1 MAVPEFVH
9 LHVHTQYSLLD
20 GACRVDELVKKAVDF
35 GMPAL
40 AMTDHG
46 NMFGTI
52 HFYKA
57 CQKAKIKPII
67 GCEAYITPASR
78 LEKDPDQKSICHLTL
93 LAASNEGYAN
103 LIKLVTASY
112 LEGFYYKPRIDKEI
126 LAKYSKG
133 IIGISGCLKGEVAG
147 HLLRGNSDPAFK
159 AASQYSQIFDRGH
172 YYIELMDQ
180 GIMEQKKVNE
190 GLISIAKQLNLP
202 LVATNDVHY
211 LEQGQAMA
219 HETLLCIQTQTTLND
234 PNRMRFATDQF
245 YFKRPEEMGAL
256 FAWVPE
262 ALSNTLLIAEQCNLK
277 LDFDQYHLPR
287 YEVPEGTTARSYLLG
302 LCEKGMIRRYPAG
315 VNEVLRQRLEH
326 ELKTIESMGFISY
339 FLVVWDFINYA
350 KSIGV
355 PVGPGRGSAAGS
367 LVSYLLG
374 ITDLD
379 PIKYGLLFERFLNP
393 GRKSMP
399 DIDIDFCYERR
410 GEIIDYVTKKYGS
423 DNVAQIITFGSMQ
436 AKAAIRDVGRAMGMS
451 YPDVDRIAKLIPNE
465 IGITLEDA
473 LNVEPQLREAVEFD
487 KTNKQLLATAQVL
500 EGLNRHASIHAAGVV
515 ISDKPLTDYVP
526 LFKSADGQITTGF
539 DMEGISKIGLLKMD
553 FLGLR
558 TLTVISEAVKLI
570 KQHRGIDID
579 IDALTF
585 DDKKTYEMLGR
596 ANSMGVFQLES
607 AGMRDLLKKMRPS
620 EFEDLIAILALYRP
634 GPMGSGM
641 LDDFTKRKRGEQPI
655 SYPHPKLEGVLKST
669 CGIILY
675 QEQVMQIASV
685 IAGFNMTQADDLR
698 KAMGKKIASEME
710 KMRSFFIEGC
720 AKTHQIPEAQANQ
733 LFDLID
739 YFAGYGFNRSHSA
752 AYALITYRTAYL
764 KANYPVEFM
773 TALLTSE
780 KDNTDKVV
788 EYVKECESLGI
799 SVLPPDVNHSYAKF
813 TVENKNAE
821 QQRMP
826 GMRAIRYGLL
836 AVKNIGAGAIE
847 SMVNARTEAGAFTS
861 IFDFCRRIDL
871 RLNNRKVVES
881 LIKSGAFDSFNCRR
895 AQMMAV
901 LEKALEAGARGQK
914 EKEIG
919 QFSFFSTG
927 EEESGFGKNDETLP
941 DIPEWAQS
949 QRLANEK
956 ALLGFYLSGHPLD
969 RYKTEIEKFADFTT
983 SNIKGAR
990 DGQEVRMVGLITS
1003 VKLTTTKKTNER
1015 MAIVGLEDID
1025 GEMEIVVFP
1034 SSYTQIASYLKENTV
1049 VVVKGKVSFRDGFPK
1064 MMANE
1069 MAGIDEV
1076 YDMIKSLQVDLSH
1089 TGELGL
1095 EKLKEKLARFPG
1107 KVPVYLQMDTNNYKK
1122 VEILVGEDLYVTPS
1136 EVLMEELKILVGENN
1151 FSLTL

>member
-1 MAVPEFVH
+1 MSTSEFVH

-20 GACRVDELVKKAVDF
+20 GACRVDELVKKAAIYE
-35 GMPAL
+35 MPAL
-40 AMTDHG
+40 GMTDHG
-46 NMFGTI
+46 NMFGAI

-57 CQKAKIKPII
+57 CLKAKIKPII
-67 GCEAYITPASR
+67 GCEVYVTPTSR
-78 LEKDPDQKSICHLTL
+78 FEKNSDQKSICHLTL

-103 LIKLVTASY
+103 LMKLVTASY
-112 LEGFYYKPRIDKEI
+112 LEGFYYKPRVDKEI
-126 LAKYSKG
+126 LTKYSKG
-133 IIGISGCLKGEVAG
+133 LIATSGCLKGEVPG
-147 HLLRGNSDPAFK
+147 FLLRGHFD
-159 AASQYSQIFDRGH
+159 AALKCADEYRQIFARGH
-172 YYIELMDQ
+172 YYIELMDH

-190 GLISIAKQLNLP
+190 DLIKIAQQLNLP
-202 LVATNDVHY
+202 LMASNDVHY

-219 HETLLCIQTQTTLND
+219 HETLLCIQTQTTLSD

-245 YFKRPEEMGAL
+245 YFKEPEAMKTV
-256 FAWVPE
+256 FAGVPE
-262 ALSNTLLIAEQCNLK
+262 AISNTLLIAEQCNLK

-287 YEVPEGTTARSYLLG
+287 YEVPGGASAKSCLLD
-302 LCEKGMIRRYPAG
+302 LCEKGMLRRYPAG
-315 VNEVLRQRLEH
+315 ADNVLRQRLEH
-326 ELKTIESMGFISY
+326 EIKTIEQMGFISY
-339 FLVVWDFINYA
+339 FLIVWDFINHA

-379 PIKYGLLFERFLNP
+379 PIKYGLLFERFMNP

-436 AKAAIRDVGRAMGMS
+436 AKAAVRDVGRAMGVS

-465 IGITLEDA
+465 IGITIEEA
-473 LNVEPQLREAVEFD
+473 LNVEPQLREAAEFD
-487 KTNKQLLATAQVL
+487 KTAQQLLATAQVL

-515 ISDKPLTDYVP
+515 ISDKPLTEYVP
-526 LFKSADGQITTGF
+526 LFKSTDGQITTAY
-539 DMEGISKIGLLKMD
+539 DMDGISQIGLLKMD

-558 TLTVISEAVKLI
+558 TLTVIVEAIKLI
-570 KQHRGIDID
+570 KQHQNIDIN
-579 IDALTF
+579 IDDLTL
-585 DDKKTYEMLGR
+585 DDKKTFEMLGR
-596 ANSMGVFQLES
+596 ANAMGVFQLES
-607 AGMRDLLKKMRPS
+607 GGMRDLLKKMKPS

-641 LDDFTKRKRGEQPI
+641 LDDFIKRKRGEQKI
-655 SYPHPKLEGVLKST
+655 SYPHPKLEGVLKPT
-669 CGIILY
+669 YGIILY

-698 KAMGKKIASEME
+698 KAMGKKIAAEMQ

-720 AKTHQIPEAQANQ
+720 AKTSQMTEAQANQ

-739 YFAGYGFNRSHSA
+739 FFAGYGFNRSHSA

-788 EYVKECESLGI
+788 EYVKESAALGI
-799 SVLPPDVNHSYAKF
+799 NVLPPDVNHSVAQF
-813 TVENKNAE
+813 TVENKNS
-821 QQRMP
+821 
-826 GMRAIRYGLL
+826 IRFGLL

-847 SMVNARTEAGAFTS
+847 SMAHARTEGGAFTS
-861 IFDFCRRIDL
+861 IFDFCHRIDL
-871 RLNNRKVVES
+871 RLNNRKVLES
-881 LIKSGAFDSFNCRR
+881 LIKSGAFDGFNCRR

-901 LEKALEAGARGQK
+901 LEKALEAGTRGQK
-914 EKEIG
+914 EKEVG
-919 QFSFFSTG
+919 QFSFFSMGTQ
-927 EEESGFGKNDETLP
+927 ETGFGKNDETLP
-941 DIPEWAQS
+941 DIPEWSQA
-949 QRLANEK
+949 QRLTNEK
-956 ALLGFYLSGHPLD
+956 TLLGFYLSGHPLD

-983 SNIKGAR
+983 ASIRGAL
-990 DGQEVRMVGLITS
+990 DGQEIRMIGLITTI
-1003 VKLTTTKKTNER
+1003 KLTSTKKTNER

-1025 GEMEIVVFP
+1025 GEMELVVFP

-1069 MAGIDEV
+1069 MAGIEEV
-1076 YDMIKSLQVDLSH
+1076 YDLIKSLQVDLSH
-1089 TGELGL
+1089 TNELGF

-1107 KVPVYLQMDTNNYKK
+1107 KTPVYLQMDTNNYKK
-1122 VEILVGEDLYVTPS
+1122 VQILVSEDLYVTPS
-1136 EVLMEELKILVGENN
+1136 EVLMEELKVLVGENN

>member
-1 MAVPEFVH
+1 MADSQFVH

-20 GACRVDELVKKAVDF
+20 GACRVDELVKKAADF

-40 AMTDHG
+40 GMTDHG
-46 NMFGTI
+46 NMFGAI

-67 GCEAYITPASR
+67 GCEAYITPTSR
-78 LEKDPDQKSICHLTL
+78 FEKKSDQKSIYHLTL
-93 LAASNEGYAN
+93 LAASHEGYAN
-103 LIKLVTASY
+103 LMKLVSASY

-126 LAKYSKG
+126 LAKHVKG
-133 IIGISGCLKGEVAG
+133 LIGTSGCLKGEVAG
-147 HLLRGNSDPAFK
+147 YLLRGNFEAALKS
-159 AASQYSQIFDRGH
+159 ASQYSQIFARGH
-172 YYIELMDQ
+172 YYIELMDH

-190 GLISIAKQLNLP
+190 ELVKIAKQLNLP
-202 LVATNDVHY
+202 LLASNDVHY
-211 LEQGQAMA
+211 IEQGQAMA
-219 HETLLCIQTQTTLND
+219 HETLLCIQTQTTLSD
-234 PNRMRFATDQF
+234 PNRMRFTTDQF
-245 YFKRPEEMGAL
+245 YFKEPEAMKTI
-256 FAWVPE
+256 FAWAPE
-262 ALSNTLLIAEQCNLK
+262 SISNTLLIAEQCNLK
-277 LDFDQYHLPR
+277 LDFNQYHLPR
-287 YEVPEGTTARSYLLG
+287 YEAPEGTSAQAYLLA
-302 LCEKGMIRRYPAG
+302 LCEKGMLRRFPAG
-315 VNEVLRQRLEH
+315 VDGAIRRRLEH
-326 ELKTIESMGFISY
+326 ELKTIGDMGFSSY
-339 FLVVWDFINYA
+339 FLIVWDFINHA

-379 PIKYGLLFERFLNP
+379 PIKYGLLFERFMNP

-436 AKAAIRDVGRAMGMS
+436 AKAAVRDVGRAMGMS

-465 IGITLEDA
+465 IGITIEQA
-473 LNVEPQLREAVEFD
+473 LNVEPQLREAVESD
-487 KTNKQLLATAQVL
+487 KTSKQLIATAQVL

-515 ISDKPLTDYVP
+515 ISDKPLIEYVP
-526 LFKSADGQITTGF
+526 LFKSSDGQVTTAY
-539 DMEGISKIGLLKMD
+539 DMDGISQIGLLKMD

-558 TLTVISEAVKLI
+558 TLTVITGAVKLV
-570 KQHRGIDID
+570 KQHQGIDID
-579 IDALTF
+579 IDNLPL

-596 ANSMGVFQLES
+596 ANAVGVFQLES
-607 AGMRDLLKKMRPS
+607 GGMRDLLKKMRPS

-641 LDDFTKRKRGEQPI
+641 LDDFIKRKRGEQKI
-655 SYPHPKLEGVLKST
+655 SYPHPKLEGVLGAT
-669 CGIILY
+669 YGIILY

-685 IAGFNMTQADDLR
+685 IAGFSMAQADDLR
-698 KAMGKKIASEME
+698 KAMGKKIISEM
-710 KMRSFFIEGC
+710 KKARSFFLEGC
-720 AKTHQIPEAQANQ
+720 AKTHQIPTATANQ

-739 YFAGYGFNRSHSA
+739 FFAGYGFNRSHSA

-780 KDNTDKVV
+780 RDNTDKVV
-788 EYVKECESLGI
+788 EYVKECGALGI
-799 SVLPPDVNHSYAKF
+799 NILPPDVNHSLGQFA
-813 TVENKNAE
+813 VEKEN
-821 QQRMP
+821 
-826 GMRAIRYGLL
+826 AIRYGLL

-847 SMVNARTEAGAFTS
+847 SIVHARAEGSDFTS
-861 IFDFCRRIDL
+861 IFDFCRRVDL
-871 RLNNRKVVES
+871 RLNNHKALES
-881 LIKSGAFDSFNCRR
+881 LIRSGAFDAFHCRR

-901 LEKALEAGARGQK
+901 LEKALEGGARWQK
-914 EKEIG
+914 EKEVG
-919 QFSFFSTG
+919 QFSFFSMG
-927 EEESGFGKNDETLP
+927 QEESSFGRSEETLP
-941 DIPEWAQS
+941 DIPEWPQT
-949 QRLANEK
+949 QILANEK

-983 SNIKGAR
+983 ANIKGAR
-990 DGQEVRMVGLITS
+990 DGQEARMIGLITN

-1025 GEMEIVVFP
+1025 GQMELVVFP
-1034 SSYTQIASYLKENTV
+1034 SSYTQIASYLRENTV

-1064 MMANE
+1064 MIVSE
-1069 MAGIDEV
+1069 MTGIDEV
-1076 YDMIKSLQVDLSH
+1076 YDMIKSVQVDLSH
-1089 TGELGL
+1089 TSQVGF

-1107 KVPVYLQMDTNNYKK
+1107 KIPVYVQVDTNNYKR
-1122 VEILVGEDLYVTPS
+1122 VQILVGEDLYVTPS
-1136 EVLMEELKILVGENN
+1136 EILMEEIKVLVGENN

>member
-1 MAVPEFVH
+1 MNTSEFVH

-20 GACRVDELVKKAVDF
+20 GACRVDELVKKAADF

-40 AMTDHG
+40 GMTDHG

-57 CQKAKIKPII
+57 CLKAKIKPII
-67 GCEAYITPASR
+67 GCEAYITPSSR
-78 LEKDPDQKSICHLTL
+78 FEKNSDQKNICHLTL

-103 LIKLVTASY
+103 LMKLVSASY

-126 LAKYSKG
+126 LTRLSKG
-133 IIGISGCLKGEVAG
+133 LIGTSGCLKGEVPG
-147 HLLRGNSDPAFK
+147 LLLRGNYE
-159 AASQYSQIFDRGH
+159 AALKCADEYRQIFPRGH
-172 YYIELMDQ
+172 YYIELMDH

-190 GLISIAKQLNLP
+190 DLIKIADKLNLP
-202 LVATNDVHY
+202 LVASNDVHY

-219 HETLLCIQTQTTLND
+219 HETLLCIQTQTTLGD

-245 YFKRPEEMGAL
+245 YFKEPGAMKTL
-256 FAWVPE
+256 FAWAPQAV
-262 ALSNTLLIAEQCNLK
+262 SNTLLIAEQCNLK

-287 YEVPEGTTARSYLLG
+287 YQVPDGQEARSYLLG
-302 LCEKGMIRRYPAG
+302 LCEKGLQRRYPAG
-315 VNEVLRQRLEH
+315 ENDVLRQRLEH
-326 ELKTIESMGFISY
+326 EIKTITDMGFVSY
-339 FLVVWDFINYA
+339 FLIVWDFINYA

-379 PIKYGLLFERFLNP
+379 PIKYGLLFERFMNP

-436 AKAAIRDVGRAMGMS
+436 AKAAVRDVGRAMGMS

-465 IGITLEDA
+465 IGITIEQA
-473 LNVEPQLREAVEFD
+473 LNVEPQLREASEFD
-487 KTNKQLLATAQVL
+487 KTAKQLLATAQVL

-515 ISDKPLTDYVP
+515 ISDKPLTEYVP
-526 LFKSADGQITTGF
+526 LFKSSDGQVTTAF
-539 DMEGISKIGLLKMD
+539 DMDGISQIGLLKMD

-558 TLTVISEAVKLI
+558 TLTVITEAVKLI
-570 KQHRGIDID
+570 KQHQGIDVD
-579 IDALTF
+579 IDNLVL
-585 DDKKTYEMLGR
+585 DDKKTFEMLGL
-596 ANSMGVFQLES
+596 ANAMGVFQLES
-607 AGMRDLLKKMRPS
+607 GGMRDLLKKMRPS

-641 LDDFTKRKRGEQPI
+641 LDDFIKRKRGEQKI
-655 SYPHPKLEGVLKST
+655 SYPHPRLEGVLKPT
-669 CGIILY
+669 YGIILY

-698 KAMGKKIASEME
+698 KAMGKKIASEMQ
-710 KMRSFFIEGC
+710 KMRSFFTEGC
-720 AKTHQIPEAQANQ
+720 AKTHQIHEAQANQ

-739 YFAGYGFNRSHSA
+739 FFAGYGFNRSHSA

-780 KDNTDKVV
+780 RDNTDKVV
-788 EYVKECESLGI
+788 EYVKECEALKI
-799 SVLPPDVNHSYAKF
+799 SVLPPNVNHSFAQF
-813 TVENKNAE
+813 TVENKK
-821 QQRMP
+821 
-826 GMRAIRYGLL
+826 AIRYGLL

-847 SMVNARTEAGAFTS
+847 SMTNARRDGDPFTS

-871 RLNNRKVVES
+871 RLNNRKVLES
-881 LIKSGAFDSFNCRR
+881 LIKSGAFDVFNCRR
-895 AQMMAV
+895 SQMMAV
-901 LEKALEAGARGQK
+901 LEKALEAGMRGQK
-914 EKEIG
+914 EKEVG
-919 QFSFFSTG
+919 QFSFFSMG
-927 EEESGFGKNDETLP
+927 EEESGFGKNDESYP
-941 DIPEWAQS
+941 DIPEWSQS
-949 QRLANEK
+949 QILTNEK
-956 ALLGFYLSGHPLD
+956 TLLGFYLSGHPLD

-983 SNIKGAR
+983 ASIKNAV
-990 DGQEVRMVGLITS
+990 DGQEVRMIGLITT
-1003 VKLTTTKKTNER
+1003 VKLTSTKKTNER

-1025 GEMEIVVFP
+1025 GEMELVVFP
-1034 SSYTQIASYLKENTV
+1034 SSYTQIASYLKESAV

-1076 YDMIKSLQVDLSH
+1076 YDLIKSVQVDLSH
-1089 TGELGL
+1089 AGQVGF
-1095 EKLKEKLARFPG
+1095 EKLKEKLVRFPG
-1107 KVPVYLQMDTNNYKK
+1107 KIPVYVQVDTNNYKR
-1122 VEILVGEDLYVTPS
+1122 VQILVGEDLYVTPS
-1136 EVLMEELKILVGENN
+1136 EVLMEEIKVLVGENN

>member
-1 MAVPEFVH
+1 MAASEFVH

-20 GACRVDELVKKAVDF
+20 GACRVDELVKKAASL

-40 AMTDHG
+40 GMTDHG
-46 NMFGTI
+46 NMFGAI

-57 CQKAKIKPII
+57 CQKANIKPII
-67 GCEAYITPASR
+67 GCEAYISPTSR
-78 LEKDPDQKSICHLTL
+78 FDKNTDQKSICHLTL
-93 LAASNEGYAN
+93 LAAGNEGYAN
-103 LIKLVTASY
+103 LMKLVSASY

-126 LAKYSKG
+126 LAKLSKG
-133 IIGISGCLKGEVAG
+133 LIGTSGCLKGEVAG
-147 HLLRGNSDPAFK
+147 HLLRGHFESALK
-159 AASQYSQIFDRGH
+159 AAEDYRQIFAKGH
-172 YYIELMDQ
+172 YYIELMDH

-190 GLISIAKQLNLP
+190 DLVKIARQLNLP
-202 LVATNDVHY
+202 LVASNDVHY
-211 LEQGQAMA
+211 IEQGQAMA
-219 HETLLCIQTQTTLND
+219 HETLLCIQTQTTLSD

-245 YFKRPEEMGAL
+245 YFKGPEAMKTI
-256 FAWVPE
+256 FAWAPE
-262 ALSNTLLIAEQCNLK
+262 SVNNTMLIAEQCNLK

-287 YEVPEGTTARSYLLG
+287 YEVPQGASAESFLLG
-302 LCEKGMIRRYPAG
+302 LCEKGIQKRYPEGLDA
-315 VNEVLRQRLEH
+315 VLRQRLDH
-326 ELKTIESMGFISY
+326 EIKTIADMGFISY
-339 FLVVWDFINYA
+339 FLIVWDFINHA

-379 PIKYGLLFERFLNP
+379 PIKYGLLFERFMNP

-423 DNVAQIITFGSMQ
+423 GNVAQIITFGSMQ
-436 AKAAIRDVGRAMGMS
+436 AKAAVRDVGRAMGMN

-465 IGITLEDA
+465 IGITIEQA
-473 LNVEPQLREAVEFD
+473 LNVEPQLREAVEYD
-487 KTNKQLLATAQVL
+487 KSAKQLLTTAQVL

-515 ISDKPLTDYVP
+515 ISDKPLTEYVP
-526 LFKSADGQITTGF
+526 LFKSSDGQVTTAY
-539 DMEGISKIGLLKMD
+539 DMDGISQIGLLKMD

-558 TLTVISEAVKLI
+558 TLTVITDSIKLI

-579 IDALTF
+579 INSLPL

-596 ANSMGVFQLES
+596 AQSMGVFQVES
-607 AGMRDLLKKMRPS
+607 GGMRDLMRKMKPS
-620 EFEDLIAILALYRP
+620 EFEDLISINALYRP

-641 LDDFTKRKRGEQPI
+641 LDDFIKRKRGEQKT

-669 CGIILY
+669 YGIILY

-685 IAGFNMTQADDLR
+685 IAGFSMAQADDLR
-698 KAMGKKIASEME
+698 KAMGKKIASEMQ

-720 AKTHQIPEAQANQ
+720 AKTTQLHEAGANQ

-739 YFAGYGFNRSHSA
+739 FFAGYGFNRSHSA

-780 KDNTDKVV
+780 RDNTDKVV
-788 EYVKECESLGI
+788 EYVKECGALGI
-799 SVLPPDVNHSYAKF
+799 SVLHPDVNHSLAQF
-813 TVENKNAE
+813 TVENKN
-821 QQRMP
+821 
-826 GMRAIRYGLL
+826 AIRYGLL
-836 AVKNIGAGAIE
+836 AVKNIGSGAIE
-847 SMVNARTEAGAFTS
+847 SMVHARGQGGPFTS
-861 IFDFCRRIDL
+861 VFDFCRRIDL
-871 RLNNRKVVES
+871 RLNNRKVLES
-881 LIKSGAFDSFNCRR
+881 LIKSGAFDTFNCRR
-895 AQMMAV
+895 SQLMAV
-901 LEKALEAGARGQK
+901 LDRALEAGTRGQK

-919 QFSFFSTG
+919 QFSFFSMD
-927 EEESGFGKNDETLP
+927 EQENGFGRHDETLP
-941 DIPEWAQS
+941 DIQEWPQS
-949 QRLANEK
+949 QILTNEK

-983 SNIKGAR
+983 ANIKGAR
-990 DGQEVRMVGLITS
+990 DGQEARMIGLITS
-1003 VKLTTTKKTNER
+1003 VKLTSTKKTNER

-1025 GEMEIVVFP
+1025 GEMELVVFP
-1034 SSYTQIASYLKENTV
+1034 SSYTQIASYLKENAV

-1064 MMANE
+1064 MMASE

-1076 YDMIKSLQVDLSH
+1076 YDLIKSVQVDLSSS
-1089 TGELGL
+1089 GQPGF

-1107 KVPVYLQMDTNNYKK
+1107 KIPVYVQVDTNNFKR
-1122 VEILVGEDLYVTPS
+1122 VQILVGEDLYVTPS
-1136 EVLMEELKILVGENN
+1136 EVLMEEIKVLVGENN

>member
-1 MAVPEFVH
+1 MNNPEFVH

-20 GACRVDELVKKAVDF
+20 GACRVDELVYKAASLE
-35 GMPAL
+35 MPAL
-40 AMTDHG
+40 GMTDHG
-46 NMFGTI
+46 NMFGAI

-57 CQKAKIKPII
+57 CLKSKIKPII
-67 GCEAYITPASR
+67 GCEAYITPTSR
-78 LEKDPDQKSICHLTL
+78 FEKNSDQKSICHLTL
-93 LAASNEGYAN
+93 LAASNEGYVH
-103 LIKLVTASY
+103 LMKLVSASY

-126 LAKYSKG
+126 LARHSKG
-133 IIGISGCLKGEVAG
+133 LIGTSGCLKGEVSG
-147 HLLRGNSDPAFK
+147 HLLRGNFD
-159 AASQYSQIFDRGH
+159 AALKTADEYRQIFAPGH
-172 YYIELMDQ
+172 YYIELMDH

-190 GLISIAKQLNLP
+190 ELIKIARQLNLP
-202 LVATNDVHY
+202 MVASNDVHY
-211 LEQGQAMA
+211 IEQGQSIA
-219 HETLLCIQTQTTLND
+219 HETLLCIQTQTTLSD

-245 YFKRPEEMGAL
+245 YFKDPQAMKTVFAGVSGAI
-256 FAWVPE
+256 
-262 ALSNTLLIAEQCNLK
+262 SNTLLIAEQCDLK
-277 LDFDQYHLPR
+277 LDFGQYHLPR
-287 YEVPEGTTARSYLLG
+287 YEVPGGKTDQAYLLE
-302 LCEKGMIRRYPAG
+302 LCEKGILRRYPSG
-315 VNEVLRQRLEH
+315 VDNNIRRRLEH
-326 ELKTIESMGFISY
+326 ELKTIADMGFVSY

-367 LVSYLLG
+367 LISYLLG

-379 PIKYGLLFERFLNP
+379 PIKYGLLFERFMNP

-436 AKAAIRDVGRAMGMS
+436 AKAAVRDVGRAMGMS

-465 IGITLEDA
+465 IGITIEQA
-473 LNVEPQLREAVEFD
+473 LNVEPQLREAAEFD
-487 KTNKQLLATAQVL
+487 KTAKQLLSTAQVL

-515 ISDKPLTDYVP
+515 ISDKPLIEYVP
-526 LFKSADGQITTGF
+526 LFKSSDGQVTTAY
-539 DMEGISKIGLLKMD
+539 DMDGISQIGLLKMD

-558 TLTVISEAVKLI
+558 TLTVITEAVNLI
-570 KQHRGIDID
+570 KQHQGVDIVIDD
-579 IDALTF
+579 LTL
-585 DDKKTYEMLGR
+585 DDKKTFEMLSR
-596 ANSMGVFQLES
+596 ANAMGVFQLES
-607 AGMRDLLKKMRPS
+607 GGMRDLLKKMRPS

-641 LDDFTKRKRGEQPI
+641 LDDFIKRKRGEQKI
-655 SYPHPKLEGVLKST
+655 SYPHPKLEGVLKPT
-669 CGIILY
+669 YGIILY

-698 KAMGKKIASEME
+698 KAMGKKIAAEMQ

-720 AKTHQIPEAQANQ
+720 AKTSQMSETQANQ

-739 YFAGYGFNRSHSA
+739 FFAGYGFNRSHSA

-780 KDNTDKVV
+780 RDNTDKVV
-788 EYVKECESLGI
+788 EYVKEGAALGI
-799 SVLPPDVNHSYAKF
+799 SVLPPDVNHSFAQF
-813 TVENKNAE
+813 TVENKKS
-821 QQRMP
+821 
-826 GMRAIRYGLL
+826 IRYGLL

-847 SMVNARTEAGAFTS
+847 SMIKARKEGGLFTS

-871 RLNNRKVVES
+871 RLNNRKVLES
-881 LIKSGAFDSFNCRR
+881 LIKSGAFDAFKSRR
-895 AQMMAV
+895 AQLMAV
-901 LEKALEAGARGQK
+901 LERALEAGTRGQK
-914 EKEIG
+914 EEEIG
-919 QFSFFSTG
+919 QISFFNMG
-927 EEESGFGKNDETLP
+927 QEESGFGKNDESLP
-941 DIPEWAQS
+941 DILEWPQAQ
-949 QRLANEK
+949 LLTHEK

-990 DGQEVRMVGLITS
+990 DGQDVRMIGLITT

-1025 GEMEIVVFP
+1025 GQMELVVFP
-1034 SSYTQIASYLKENTV
+1034 SSYTQIASYLKENAV

-1076 YDMIKSLQVDLSH
+1076 YDMIKSVQVDLSH
-1089 TGELGL
+1089 SGQEGF
-1095 EKLKEKLARFPG
+1095 EKLKEKLSRFPG
-1107 KVPVYLQMDTNNYKK
+1107 KVPVYLQVDTNNYKR
-1122 VEILVGEDLYVTPS
+1122 VQILVGEDLYVTPS
-1136 EVLMEELKILVGENN
+1136 EVLMEEIKVLVGENN

>member
-1 MAVPEFVH
+1 
-9 LHVHTQYSLLD
+9 
-20 GACRVDELVKKAVDF
+20 
-35 GMPAL
+35 MPAL
-40 AMTDHG
+40 GMTDHG
-46 NMFGTI
+46 NMFGAI

-57 CQKAKIKPII
+57 CLKSKIKPII
-67 GCEAYITPASR
+67 GCEAYITPTSR
-78 LEKDPDQKSICHLTL
+78 FEKNSDQKSICHLTL
-93 LAASNEGYAN
+93 LAASNEGYVH
-103 LIKLVTASY
+103 LMKLVSASY

-126 LAKYSKG
+126 LARHSKG
-133 IIGISGCLKGEVAG
+133 LIGTSGCLKGEVSG
-147 HLLRGNSDPAFK
+147 HLLRGNFD
-159 AASQYSQIFDRGH
+159 AALKTADEYRQIFAPGH
-172 YYIELMDQ
+172 YYIELMDH

-190 GLISIAKQLNLP
+190 ELIKIARQLNLP
-202 LVATNDVHY
+202 MVASNDVHY
-211 LEQGQAMA
+211 IEQGQSIA
-219 HETLLCIQTQTTLND
+219 HETLLCIQTQTTLSD

-245 YFKRPEEMGAL
+245 YFKDPQAMKTVFAGVSGAI
-256 FAWVPE
+256 
-262 ALSNTLLIAEQCNLK
+262 SNTLLIAEQCDLK
-277 LDFDQYHLPR
+277 LDFGQYHLPR
-287 YEVPEGTTARSYLLG
+287 YEVPGGKTDQAYLLE
-302 LCEKGMIRRYPAG
+302 LCEKGILRRYPSG
-315 VNEVLRQRLEH
+315 VDNNIRRRLEH
-326 ELKTIESMGFISY
+326 ELKTIADMGFVSY

-367 LVSYLLG
+367 LISYLLG

-379 PIKYGLLFERFLNP
+379 PIKYGLLFERFMNP

-436 AKAAIRDVGRAMGMS
+436 AKAAVRDVGRAMGMS

-465 IGITLEDA
+465 IGITIEQA
-473 LNVEPQLREAVEFD
+473 LNVEPQLREAAEFD
-487 KTNKQLLATAQVL
+487 KTAKQLLSTAQVL

-515 ISDKPLTDYVP
+515 ISDKPLIEYVP
-526 LFKSADGQITTGF
+526 LFKSSDGQVTTAY
-539 DMEGISKIGLLKMD
+539 DMDGISQIGLLKMD

-558 TLTVISEAVKLI
+558 TLTVITEAVNLI
-570 KQHRGIDID
+570 KQHQGVDIVIDD
-579 IDALTF
+579 LTL
-585 DDKKTYEMLGR
+585 DDKKTFEMLSR
-596 ANSMGVFQLES
+596 ANAMGVFQLES
-607 AGMRDLLKKMRPS
+607 GGMRDLLKKMRPS

-641 LDDFTKRKRGEQPI
+641 LDDFIKRKRGEQKI
-655 SYPHPKLEGVLKST
+655 SYPHPKLEGVLKPT
-669 CGIILY
+669 YGIILY

-698 KAMGKKIASEME
+698 KAMGKKIAAEMQ

-720 AKTHQIPEAQANQ
+720 AKTSQMSETQANQ

-739 YFAGYGFNRSHSA
+739 FFAGYGFNRSHSA

-780 KDNTDKVV
+780 RDNTDKVV
-788 EYVKECESLGI
+788 EYVKEGAALGI
-799 SVLPPDVNHSYAKF
+799 SVLPPDVNHSFAQF
-813 TVENKNAE
+813 TVENKKS
-821 QQRMP
+821 
-826 GMRAIRYGLL
+826 IRYGLL

-847 SMVNARTEAGAFTS
+847 SMIKARKEGGLFTS

-871 RLNNRKVVES
+871 RLNNRKVLES
-881 LIKSGAFDSFNCRR
+881 LIKSGAFDAFKSRR
-895 AQMMAV
+895 AQLMAV
-901 LEKALEAGARGQK
+901 LERALEAGTRGQK
-914 EKEIG
+914 EEEIG
-919 QFSFFSTG
+919 QISFFNMG
-927 EEESGFGKNDETLP
+927 QEESGFGKNDESLP
-941 DIPEWAQS
+941 DILEWPQAQ
-949 QRLANEK
+949 LLTHEK

-990 DGQEVRMVGLITS
+990 DGQDVRMIGLITT

-1025 GEMEIVVFP
+1025 GQMELVVFP
-1034 SSYTQIASYLKENTV
+1034 SSYTQIASYLKENAV

-1076 YDMIKSLQVDLSH
+1076 YDMIKSVQVDLSH
-1089 TGELGL
+1089 SGQEGF
-1095 EKLKEKLARFPG
+1095 EKLKEKLSRFPG
-1107 KVPVYLQMDTNNYKK
+1107 KVPVYLQVDTNNYKR
-1122 VEILVGEDLYVTPS
+1122 VQILVGEDLYVTPS
-1136 EVLMEELKILVGENN
+1136 EVLMEEIKVLVGENN

>member
-1 MAVPEFVH
+1 MSDFVH

-40 AMTDHG
+40 GMTDHG
-46 NMFGTI
+46 NMFGAI

-67 GCEAYITPASR
+67 GCEVYITPFSR
-78 LEKDPDQKSICHLTL
+78 FEKNSDQKSICHLTL
-93 LAASNEGYAN
+93 LAADNTGYAN
-103 LIKLVTASY
+103 LMKLVSAAY

-126 LAKYSKG
+126 LGRLAKG
-133 IIGISGCLKGEVAG
+133 LIGTSGCLKGEVPG
-147 HLLRGNSDPAFK
+147 HLLHGNFEAALK
-159 AASQYSQIFDRGH
+159 AAEEYRQIFPRGQ
-172 YYIELMDQ
+172 YYIELMDH

-190 GLISIAKQLNLP
+190 DLIKIAQKLNLP
-202 LVATNDVHY
+202 LMASNDVHY

-219 HETLLCIQTQTTLND
+219 HETLLCIQTQTTLSD

-245 YFKRPEEMGAL
+245 YFKE
-256 FAWVPE
+256 PE
-262 ALSNTLLIAEQCNLK
+262 AMKSVFSWAPEAVTNTLVIAEQCNLK

-287 YEVPEGTTARSYLLG
+287 YEVPEGSSAGSYLLQ
-302 LCEKGMIRRYPAG
+302 LCEKGFKRRYPAG
-315 VNEVLRQRLEH
+315 VDNVLRQRLEH
-326 ELKTIESMGFISY
+326 ELKTIETMGFVSY
-339 FLVVWDFINYA
+339 FLIVWDFINHA

-379 PIKYGLLFERFLNP
+379 PIKYGLLFERFMNP

-410 GEIIDYVTKKYGS
+410 GEIIEYVTKKYGS

-436 AKAAIRDVGRAMGMS
+436 AKAAVRDVGRAMGMS
-451 YPDVDRIAKLIPNE
+451 YPEVDRIAKLIPNE
-465 IGITLEDA
+465 IGITIEEA
-473 LNVEPQLREAVEFD
+473 LNVEPQLREAIEID
-487 KTNKQLLATAQVL
+487 KTARQLLVTAQVL

-515 ISDKPLTDYVP
+515 ISDKPLTEYVP
-526 LFKSADGQITTGF
+526 LFKSSDGQITTAF
-539 DMEGISKIGLLKMD
+539 DMDGISQIGLLKMD

-558 TLTVISEAVKLI
+558 TLTVIVEAVKLVR
-570 KQHRGIDID
+570 KHQGVEIDIEN
-579 IDALTF
+579 LPLN
-585 DDKKTYEMLGR
+585 DKKTFEMLGR
-596 ANSMGVFQLES
+596 ACAMGVFQLES
-607 AGMRDLLKKMRPS
+607 GGMRDLLKKMRPS

-641 LDDFTKRKRGEQPI
+641 LDDFIKRKRGEGKI
-655 SYPHPKLEGVLKST
+655 TYPHPKLEAVLKPT
-669 CGIILY
+669 YGIILY

-698 KAMGKKIASEME
+698 KAMGKKIAAEMQ

-720 AKTHQIPEAQANQ
+720 AKASQMSEAQANQ

-739 YFAGYGFNRSHSA
+739 FFAGYGFNRSHSA

-788 EYVKECESLGI
+788 EYVKECGALGI
-799 SVLPPDVNHSYAKF
+799 SILPPDVNHSFAQF
-813 TVENKNAE
+813 TVEKNN
-821 QQRMP
+821 
-826 GMRAIRYGLL
+826 AIRYGML

-847 SMVNARTEAGAFTS
+847 SMVHARTEGGTFTS

-881 LIKSGAFDSFNCRR
+881 LIKSGAFDAFNGRR
-895 AQMMAV
+895 APMMAV
-901 LEKALEAGARGQK
+901 LEKALEAGMRGQK

-919 QFSFFSTG
+919 QFSFFSMG
-927 EEESGFGKNDETLP
+927 QEESGFGKNDETLP
-941 DIPEWAQS
+941 DIPEWAQA
-949 QRLANEK
+949 QILTNEK
-956 ALLGFYLSGHPLD
+956 ALLGFYLSGHPLE
-969 RYKTEIEKFADFTT
+969 RYKTEIEKFGDFTT
-983 SNIKGAR
+983 ANIKGAR
-990 DGQEVRMVGLITS
+990 DGQEARMIGLITT
-1003 VKLTTTKKTNER
+1003 VKLTSTKKTNER

-1025 GEMEIVVFP
+1025 GEMELVVFP
-1034 SSYTQIASYLKENTV
+1034 SSYTQIASYLKEGAV

-1064 MMANE
+1064 MMASE

-1076 YDMIKSLQVDLSH
+1076 YDMIKSVQVDLSQ
-1089 TGELGL
+1089 TGQHGF
-1095 EKLKEKLARFPG
+1095 EKLKEKLSRFPG
-1107 KVPVYLQMDTNNYKK
+1107 KVPVYLQVDTNNFKR
-1122 VEILVGEDLYVTPS
+1122 VQILVGEDLYVTPS
-1136 EVLMEELKILVGENN
+1136 EVLMEEIKVLVGENN

>member
-1 MAVPEFVH
+1 MSTSEFVH

-20 GACRVDELVKKAVDF
+20 GACRVDELVKKAASLD
-35 GMPAL
+35 MPAL
-40 AMTDHG
+40 GMTDHG
-46 NMFGTI
+46 NMFGAI

-57 CQKAKIKPII
+57 CQKSRIKPVI
-67 GCEAYITPASR
+67 GCEAYITPTSR
-78 LEKDPDQKSICHLTL
+78 FEKDPDQKSIYHLIL
-93 LAASNEGYAN
+93 LAANNEGYAN
-103 LIKLVTASY
+103 LMKLVSASY

-126 LAKYSKG
+126 LAKHAKG
-133 IIGISGCLKGEVAG
+133 LIGTSGCLKGEVAE
-147 HLLRGNSDPAFK
+147 HLLRGNFEAALK
-159 AASQYSQIFDRGH
+159 AAEEYRQIFTRGH
-172 YYIELMDQ
+172 YYIELMDH

-190 GLISIAKQLNLP
+190 ELVKIARQLNLP
-202 LVATNDVHY
+202 LVASNDVHY
-211 LEQGQAMA
+211 IEQGQAMA
-219 HETLLCIQTQTTLND
+219 HETLLCIQTQTTLSD
-234 PNRMRFATDQF
+234 PNRMRFVTDQF
-245 YFKRPEEMGAL
+245 YFKEPQVMKTI
-256 FAWVPE
+256 FAWAPE
-262 ALSNTLLIAEQCNLK
+262 AVSNTLLIAEQCNLK
-277 LDFDQYHLPR
+277 LDFNQYHLPR
-287 YEVPEGTTARSYLLG
+287 YEVPEGTSAQSYLLA
-302 LCEKGMIRRYPAG
+302 LCEKGMLRRFPAG
-315 VNEVLRQRLEH
+315 VDGVIRRRLEH
-326 ELKTIESMGFISY
+326 ELKTIGDMGFASY
-339 FLVVWDFINYA
+339 FLIVWDFINYA

-379 PIKYGLLFERFLNP
+379 PIKYGLLFERFMNP

-410 GEIIDYVTKKYGS
+410 GEIIDYVTKKYGV

-436 AKAAIRDVGRAMGMS
+436 AKAAVRDVGRAMGMS

-465 IGITLEDA
+465 IGITIQQA

-487 KTNKQLLATAQVL
+487 KKAKQLLATAQVL

-515 ISDKPLTDYVP
+515 ISDKPLTEYVP
-526 LFKSADGQITTGF
+526 LFKSSDGQVTTAF
-539 DMEGISKIGLLKMD
+539 DMDGISQIGLLKMD

-558 TLTVISEAVKLI
+558 TLTVIAETLKLI
-570 KQHRGIDID
+570 KQHQGVDID
-579 IDALTF
+579 IDELAL

-596 ANSMGVFQLES
+596 ANAVGVFQLES
-607 AGMRDLLKKMRPS
+607 GGMRDLLKKMRPS
-620 EFEDLIAILALYRP
+620 GFEDLIAILALYRP

-641 LDDFTKRKRGEQPI
+641 LEDFIKRKRGEQKI
-655 SYPHPKLEGVLKST
+655 SYPHPKLEGVLEAT

-685 IAGFNMTQADDLR
+685 IAGFSMAQADDLR
-698 KAMGKKIASEME
+698 KAMGKKIASEM
-710 KMRSFFIEGC
+710 KKARAFFLEGC
-720 AKTHQIPEAQANQ
+720 AKTNQIPEATANQ

-739 YFAGYGFNRSHSA
+739 FFAGYGFNRSHSA
-752 AYALITYRTAYL
+752 AYALISYRTAYL

-788 EYVKECESLGI
+788 EYVKECGAMGI
-799 SVLPPDVNHSYAKF
+799 SVLPPDVNQSQAQF
-813 TVENKNAE
+813 TVEKKNAV
-821 QQRMP
+821 
-826 GMRAIRYGLL
+826 RYGLL

-847 SMVNARTEAGAFTS
+847 SMVHARAQGGDFTS
-861 IFDFCRRIDL
+861 VFDFCRRVDL
-871 RLNNRKVVES
+871 RLNNRKVLES
-881 LIKSGAFDSFNCRR
+881 LIKSGAFDAFHCRR

-901 LEKALEAGARGQK
+901 LEKALEVGTRWQK

-919 QFSFFSTG
+919 QFSFFSMG
-927 EEESGFGKNDETLP
+927 QEESGFGRNDETLP
-941 DIPEWAQS
+941 DIPEWPQAQI
-949 QRLANEK
+949 LANEK

-983 SNIKGAR
+983 ANIKGAR
-990 DGQEVRMVGLITS
+990 DGQEARMIGLITS
-1003 VKLTTTKKTNER
+1003 VKLTTTRKTNER

-1025 GEMEIVVFP
+1025 GQMELVVFP
-1034 SSYTQIASYLKENTV
+1034 SSYTQMASYLKENAV

-1064 MMANE
+1064 MIAGE

-1076 YDMIKSLQVDLSH
+1076 YDMIKSVQVDLSH
-1089 TGELGL
+1089 SSQLGF

-1107 KVPVYLQMDTNNYKK
+1107 KVPVYVQVDTNNYKR
-1122 VEILVGEDLYVTPS
+1122 VQILVGEDLYVTPS
-1136 EVLMEELKILVGENN
+1136 EILMEEIKVLVGENN